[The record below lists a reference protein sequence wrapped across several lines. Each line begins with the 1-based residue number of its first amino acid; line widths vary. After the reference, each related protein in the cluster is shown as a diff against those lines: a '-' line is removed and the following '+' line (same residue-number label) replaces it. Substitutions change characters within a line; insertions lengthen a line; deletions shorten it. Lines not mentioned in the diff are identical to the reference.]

1 MPHINSPV
9 NSSLGRNMRSCMD
22 AWNALRSSP
31 TPTYLSGPPVSN
43 APHKRKSPAE
53 PAESFSP
60 AHPPK
65 RRQSASDT
73 TAGTQRVIQPKPSAN
88 GQSPPLFSLPQPG
101 QPKKRGRPSKA
112 EVEARNAD
120 LVARGYALPPSKTP
134 TPRSK
139 PPELA
144 PREPESMAHRDAIFP
159 ERFTAVSFVPPGTSE
174 APVSEPI
181 IPFDTRLVA
190 GPVDSEAS
198 DQSGKKRG
206 RGPSKPPQRDANPS
220 EGNPPPIV
228 GARSQLGEFDSRPPA
243 TYQAQILAPRPLE
256 RAGPATIHT
265 PAHQTAPPAE
275 AEVREVAGPRPP
287 TGI

>member
-1 MPHINSPV
+1 
-9 NSSLGRNMRSCMD
+9 MRSCMD
-22 AWNALRSSP
+22 AWNALRSNS
-31 TPTYLSGPPVSN
+31 TPTYLQGPPGPQISS

-53 PAESFSP
+53 PTESFSP

-73 TAGTQRVIQPKPSAN
+73 TAGAPRVIQPKPSAN
-88 GQSPPLFSLPQPG
+88 GQSPPLFPLPQPG

-159 ERFTAVSFVPPGTSE
+159 ERFTPVSFAPTWSE
-174 APVSEPI
+174 APVPEPTI
-181 IPFDTRLVA
+181 SFDSRPIA
-190 GPVDSEAS
+190 GPSESTVS
-198 DQSGKKRG
+198 DQPGKKKG
-206 RGPSKPPQRDANPS
+206 RGPAKPPQRDANPS
-220 EGNPPPIV
+220 EGNPPTT
-228 GARSQLGEFDSRPPA
+228 GARSHLSEFDSRPPTA
-243 TYQAQILAPRPLE
+243 YPAQILAPRPLE
-256 RAGPATIHT
+256 RAAPATTQPPTSHT
-265 PAHQTAPPAE
+265 PPPAGT
-275 AEVREVAGPRPP
+275 EVREAAGPRAP
-287 TGI
+287 TGA